1 MDFTQKEREFIMG
14 NGSSKDELTA
24 EINNAREAYSE
35 IKTLNKYL
43 SKFATIKNK
52 INVSRGASIS
62 KLLKNLYW
70 WEIKLKDNVDVDI
83 YRIKYN
89 KILLMPYTFGLT
101 EDDLNTN
108 TSTEID
114 LKNYEEDDFLGD
126 NRLFDIIS
134 KENRKEKY
142 KKAKIHSN
150 NYNVDITTGNFH
162 PHDALK
168 GVIKEK
174 EIKQIML
181 VRNTNENGSHYGIL
195 YNGFDNCPC
204 PKGEEKNFIILRDEA
219 NKLRYIPKKC
229 IKPVKENEE
238 LGKTLIDFLN
248 SIGVE

>member
-14 NGSSKDELTA
+14 NDSSKEELAA
-24 EINNAREAYSE
+24 EIKNARK
-35 IKTLNKYL
+35 IVGKGNK
-43 SKFATIKNK
+43 F
-52 INVSRGASIS
+52 
-62 KLLKNLYW
+62 KNLYW
-70 WEIKLKDNVDVDI
+70 WVINLENEVDI
-83 YRIKYN
+83 YEFKYN
-89 KILLMPYTFGLT
+89 KIFLMPYTFGLT

-108 TSTEID
+108 TSTDIID
-114 LKNYEEDDFLGD
+114 LKNYEENDELVDEEG
-126 NRLFDIIS
+126 NNLFTCIS
-134 KENRKEKY
+134 KQKNY

-168 GVIKEK
+168 EVIKGK
-174 EIKQIML
+174 KIKQIML
-181 VRNTNENGSHYGIL
+181 VRNTNENGFHYGVL
-195 YNGFDNCPC
+195 YPKDC

-229 IKPVKENEE
+229 IKLVKENEE

>member
-1 MDFTQKEREFIMG
+1 MG

-52 INVSRGASIS
+52 INMSRGASIS

-168 GVIKEK
+168 GVIKGEK
-174 EIKQIML
+174 IKQIML
-181 VRNTNENGSHYGIL
+181 VRNTLRNTYKNQSHYGVL
-195 YNGFDNCPC
+195 CEKNNC
-204 PKGEEKNFIILRDEA
+204 PKGEEKNFIVLRDEA
-219 NKLRYIPKKC
+219 NEFYYIPKKC
-229 IKPVKENEE
+229 IKLVKENEE
-238 LGKTLIDFLN
+238 LGKALIDFLN

>member
-1 MDFTQKEREFIMG
+1 MG
-14 NGSSKDELTA
+14 NGSSKEELA
-24 EINNAREAYSE
+24 ADINNAREAYSE

-43 SKFATIKNK
+43 SKFKTIKNK
-52 INVSRGASIS
+52 IKMRRGRG

-70 WEIKLKDNVDVDI
+70 WEIELKNNVDI
-83 YRIKYN
+83 YEIKYN

-108 TSTEID
+108 TSTEIN

-142 KKAKIHSN
+142 KKAKMHSN

-168 GVIKEK
+168 VVIKGK

-181 VRNTNENGSHYGIL
+181 VRNTYTYKKGSHYGVL
-195 YNGFDNCPC
+195 YDNNC

>member
-1 MDFTQKEREFIMG
+1 MG
-14 NGSSKDELTA
+14 NNSSNEELNT
-24 EINNAREAYSE
+24 EIKNAGKAYSE
-35 IKTLNKYL
+35 IETLNKYL
-43 SKFATIKNK
+43 SKFKTIQNQ
-52 INVSRGASIS
+52 INMPTRGRG
-62 KLLKNLYW
+62 KFKNLYW
-70 WEIKLKDNVDVDI
+70 WAINLENEVDI
-83 YRIKYN
+83 YSKYN
-89 KILLMPYTFGLT
+89 KIFLMPYTFGLT

-108 TSTEID
+108 TSTDIID

-168 GVIKEK
+168 GVIKGK

-181 VRNTNENGSHYGIL
+181 VRNTYKNQSHYGVL
-195 YNGFDNCPC
+195 YGENNC
-204 PKGEEKNFIILRDEA
+204 PKGKEKNFIVLRDED
-219 NKLRYIPKKC
+219 NKFYYIPKKC

>member
-1 MDFTQKEREFIMG
+1 MR
-14 NGSSKDELTA
+14 
-24 EINNAREAYSE
+24 
-35 IKTLNKYL
+35 
-43 SKFATIKNK
+43 
-52 INVSRGASIS
+52 RGRG

-70 WEIKLKDNVDVDI
+70 WEIELKNNVDI
-83 YRIKYN
+83 YEIKYN

-108 TSTEID
+108 TSTEIN

-168 GVIKEK
+168 VVIKGK

-181 VRNTNENGSHYGIL
+181 VRNTYTYKKGSHYGVL
-195 YNGFDNCPC
+195 YDNNC

>member
-1 MDFTQKEREFIMG
+1 MDFTQKERKFIMG
-14 NGSSKDELTA
+14 NNNLKEK
-24 EINNAREAYSE
+24 IKNARKSGG
-35 IKTLNKYL
+35 KG
-43 SKFATIKNK
+43 KF
-52 INVSRGASIS
+52 
-62 KLLKNLYW
+62 KNLYW
-70 WEIKLKDNVDVDI
+70 WVIDLENEVDI

-89 KILLMPYTFGLT
+89 KIFLMPYTFGLT

-134 KENRKEKY
+134 KKDRKEKY

-181 VRNTNENGSHYGIL
+181 VRNTNENGSHYGVL
-195 YNGFDNCPC
+195 YPKNC

-229 IKPVKENEE
+229 IKLVKENEE
-238 LGKTLIDFLN
+238 LEKTLNDFLN
-248 SIGVE
+248 AIGAE

>member
-1 MDFTQKEREFIMG
+1 MG
-14 NGSSKDELTA
+14 NGSSKEELAA

-43 SKFATIKNK
+43 SKFKTIKNK
-52 INVSRGASIS
+52 IKVRRGRG

-70 WEIKLKDNVDVDI
+70 WEIELKNNVDI
-83 YRIKYN
+83 YEIKYN

-168 GVIKEK
+168 VVIKGK

-181 VRNTNENGSHYGIL
+181 VRNTYTYKKGSHYGVL
-195 YNGFDNCPC
+195 YDNNC

>member
-1 MDFTQKEREFIMG
+1 MG
-14 NGSSKDELTA
+14 NNSSNEELNT
-24 EINNAREAYSE
+24 EIKNAGKAYSE
-35 IKTLNKYL
+35 IETLNKYL
-43 SKFATIKNK
+43 SKFKTIQNQ
-52 INVSRGASIS
+52 INMPTRGRG
-62 KLLKNLYW
+62 KFKNLYW
-70 WEIKLKDNVDVDI
+70 WAINLENEVDI
-83 YRIKYN
+83 YSKYN
-89 KILLMPYTFGLT
+89 KIFLMPYTFGLT

-168 GVIKEK
+168 VVIKGK

-181 VRNTNENGSHYGIL
+181 VRNTKNQSHCGVLYGEN
-195 YNGFDNCPC
+195 NC
-204 PKGEEKNFIILRDEA
+204 PKGEEKNFIVLRAGD
-219 NKLRYIPKKC
+219 NKFYYIPKKC
-229 IKPVKENEE
+229 IKLVKENEE

>member
-1 MDFTQKEREFIMG
+1 MG
-14 NGSSKDELTA
+14 NDSSKDELTA

-168 GVIKEK
+168 VVIKGK

-181 VRNTNENGSHYGIL
+181 VRNTKNQSHCGVLYGEN
-195 YNGFDNCPC
+195 NC
-204 PKGEEKNFIILRDEA
+204 PKGEEKNFIVLRAGD
-219 NKLRYIPKKC
+219 NKFYYIPKKC
-229 IKPVKENEE
+229 IKLVKENEE

>member
-1 MDFTQKEREFIMG
+1 MG
-14 NGSSKDELTA
+14 NNNLKEK
-24 EINNAREAYSE
+24 IKNARKSG
-35 IKTLNKYL
+35 
-43 SKFATIKNK
+43 
-52 INVSRGASIS
+52 GASNS

-70 WEIKLKDNVDVDI
+70 WVIDLKNNVDI
-83 YRIKYN
+83 YGIKYN
-89 KILLMPYTFGLT
+89 KIFLMPYTFGLT

-168 GVIKEK
+168 VVIKGK

-181 VRNTNENGSHYGIL
+181 VRNTYTYKKGSHYGVL
-195 YNGFDNCPC
+195 YDNNY

-219 NKLRYIPKKC
+219 NKFYYIPKKC
-229 IKPVKENEE
+229 IKLVKENEE
-238 LGKTLIDFLN
+238 PEKTLIDFFN
-248 SIGVE
+248 SIGAE